1 MRTIRSGEEV
11 MYRGK
16 RWVVSRIEAG
26 KASSYRLLRTEDDG
40 PRIAWAGP
48 AEINRIDTY
57 VKPVYDTASA

>member
-1 MRTIRSGEEV
+1 